1 MLGTFNQFVIEI
13 TSTNQSLATV
23 LLLITLWLTINK
35 MKAFNIIKKIKYNLL
50 SVNYPTIIDGYDYL
64 IIQQVRICCFKLKKK
79 IKCCLSYNKC
89 KMM

>member
-23 LLLITLWLTINK
+23 LLLITLWLTIHK

-50 SVNYPTIIDGYDYL
+50 SVNYPTIIDVYDYL
-64 IIQQVRICCFKLKKK
+64 IIQQVRIYCFKLN
-79 IKCCLSYNKC
+79 IFC
-89 KMM
+89 KVLFIVQ